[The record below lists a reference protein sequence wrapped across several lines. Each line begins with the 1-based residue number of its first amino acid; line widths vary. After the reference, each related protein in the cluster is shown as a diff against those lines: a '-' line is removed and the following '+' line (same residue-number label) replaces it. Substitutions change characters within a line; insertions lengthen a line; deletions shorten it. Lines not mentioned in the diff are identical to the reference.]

1 MYRYDAVDKTLVK
14 ERVAQF
20 RDQTRRFLAGE
31 LSEDEFRHLRLRNG
45 LYIQRHAPMLR
56 VAVPYGLLSSKQLRT
71 LGRIARRYDRG
82 YGHFTTRQNIQYNW
96 PKLEEVPDIL
106 AELAEVEMHSIQT
119 SGNCIRNTTSDHLAG
134 VTPEELED
142 PRPWCELIRQWSTFH
157 PEFTYLPRKFKIAV
171 TGAPQDRAASL
182 VHDVGIHI
190 VRGPGGDLG
199 FEILAGGGL
208 GRTPII
214 GQTVREFLPREYLLS
229 YLEAVLRVY
238 NLEGR
243 RDNIHKARIKI
254 LVRSL
259 GIEEFRRRVE
269 AEWELTRAAGPRV
282 DDAQIARL
290 QAFFVPPAYR
300 SLADSD
306 PAAGKSTAF
315 RAWYR
320 YNTAP
325 HKVPGYRAVYVSL
338 KKPDVAPG
346 DITDRQME
354 LVADLADR
362 HSFGEIRVT
371 HTQNLLFADV
381 EQTKAFELWQ
391 SLSEAGLATP
401 NIGTLT
407 DMICCPGL
415 DFCGLANARSIDVA
429 KLINDRFDDYDYLY
443 DLGELEI
450 KMSGCMNACGH
461 HHVGHIGILG
471 VDKSGEEWYQ
481 ITIGGAAG
489 ADASL
494 GAVIGP
500 SVAKL
505 DVPETIARLLE
516 VYVEERRPDER
527 FLDTVRRLGLKPF
540 KERVYA
546 APIAA

>member
-1 MYRYDAVDKTLVK
+1 MYRYDAIDKTLVN

-31 LSEDEFRHLRLRNG
+31 LNEDEFRHLRLRNG

-56 VAVPYGLLSSKQLRT
+56 VAVPYGLLSSTQLRT

-119 SGNCIRNTTSDHLAG
+119 SGNCIRNTTSD
-134 VTPEELED
+134 
-142 PRPWCELIRQWSTFH
+142 PRPWCELIRQWSSFH

-171 TGAPQDRAASL
+171 TGAAQDRAASL
-182 VHDVGIHI
+182 VHDVGVHI
-190 VRGPGGDLG
+190 VRGPSGELG

-214 GQTVREFLPREYLLS
+214 GQVLREFLPREHLLS
-229 YLEAVLRVY
+229 YLDAILRIY

-269 AEWELTRAAGPRV
+269 AEWELTRAGGPRV
-282 DDAQIARL
+282 DDAEIARL
-290 QAFFVPPAYR
+290 RGFFKPPAYR
-300 SLADSD
+300 SLSNTE

-320 YNTAP
+320 YNTTA

-346 DITDRQME
+346 DITDTQME

-362 HSFGEIRVT
+362 YSFGEVRVT

-381 EQTKAFELWQ
+381 EQEKTFELWQ
-391 SLSEAGLATP
+391 SLEKAALATP

-415 DFCGLANARSIDVA
+415 DFCSLANARSIDVA

-494 GAVIGP
+494 GQVIGP
-500 SVAKL
+500 SVAKT
-505 DVPETIARLLE
+505 DVAETIARLLE
-516 VYVEERRPDER
+516 IYVEQRRPDER
-527 FLDTVRRLGLKPF
+527 FLDTVRRLGVKPF
-540 KERVYA
+540 KESAYA

>member
-1 MYRYDAVDKTLVK
+1 MYRYDVVDKTLVN

-20 RDQTRRFLAGE
+20 RDQTQRFLAGE
-31 LSEDEFRHLRLRNG
+31 LSDEEFRHLRLRNG
-45 LYIQRHAPMLR
+45 LYLQKHAPMLR
-56 VAVPYGLLSSKQLRT
+56 VAIPYGLLSSAQLRA
-71 LGRIARRYDRG
+71 LGGIARRYDRG
-82 YGHFTTRQNIQYNW
+82 YGHFTTRQNIQFNW
-96 PKLEEVPDIL
+96 PKLEQVPDIL
-106 AELAEVEMHSIQT
+106 AELAEVEMHAIQT

-134 VTPEELED
+134 VTPDELED

-171 TGAPQDRAASL
+171 TGAAQDRAASQ
-182 VHDVGIHI
+182 VHDVGVHI
-190 VRGPGGDLG
+190 VRGPAGDLG

-214 GQTVREFLPREYLLS
+214 GQVVREFLPREHLLS
-229 YLEAVLRVY
+229 YLEAILRIY

-243 RDNIHKARIKI
+243 RDNLQKARIKI

-269 AEWELTRAAGPRV
+269 AEWELIRGSGLIV

-290 QAFFVPPAYR
+290 KSFFNPPAYR
-300 SLADSD
+300 GLEDTEPSI
-306 PAAGKSTAF
+306 GKSAAF
-315 RAWYR
+315 QAWYR
-320 YNTAP
+320 YNTVA
-325 HKVPGYRAVYVSL
+325 HKVRGYRAVYVSL

-346 DITDRQME
+346 DITDAQME

-362 HSFGEIRVT
+362 YSFGEVRVT
-371 HTQNLLFADV
+371 HTQNLLLADV
-381 EQTKAFELWQ
+381 EQGEIFALWQ
-391 SLSEAGLATP
+391 TLERAGLATP

-415 DFCGLANARSIDVA
+415 DFCSLANAGSIDVA

-489 ADASL
+489 VDASL
-494 GAVIGP
+494 GQVIGP
-500 SVAKL
+500 SVKKA
-505 DVPETIARLLE
+505 DVAETIARLLE
-516 VYVEERRPDER
+516 IYVEQRQPEER
-527 FLDTVRRLGLKPF
+527 FLDTVRRLGVKPF

-546 APIAA
+546 APLAA